1 LSEHLHLNPPEG
13 SCALPTHTPG
23 EIRSLVD
30 LEPDHPGFR
39 DRAYRARRNQI
50 AEIAQSYVQGTPV
63 PEADYSAEEH
73 ATWHTI
79 LTLLRP
85 QHEEHVAEPIL
96 VLQRAL
102 PLPRHHIPQL
112 AFVNDRLKPRTGM
125 RMEPVMGLVR
135 VRTFLSRL
143 AKGVFPSTQYIRH
156 HSRPLYTPEPDIVHE
171 LIGHM
176 ASLAHPGVAE
186 ANRSLGRAALDASES
201 ELERLEYVYWYVL
214 EFGLCEER
222 GAIKAVGAG
231 LLSSAGELSGIEKF
245 PTLLDWDL
253 DQIAQTPY
261 DPTRIQ
267 PTLFVAPSFDRLLSD
282 LVHWIERGAWRDA
295 ETARRSG

>member
-1 LSEHLHLNPPEG
+1 MPIPIPS
-13 SCALPTHTPG
+13 

-30 LEPDHPGFR
+30 LDPDHPGFR
-39 DRAYRARRNQI
+39 DPAYRARRNQI
-50 AEIAQSYVQGTPV
+50 AEIAHNYVRGAPV
-63 PEADYSAEEH
+63 PDVAYSNKEH

-79 LTLLRP
+79 LNRLRP

-112 AFVNDRLKPRTGM
+112 AFVNDRLEPRTGM

-135 VRTFLSRL
+135 IRTFLSRL
-143 AKGVFPSTQYIRH
+143 ARGVFPSTQYIRH

-176 ASLAHPGVAE
+176 ASLAHPGIAE
-186 ANRSLGRAALDASES
+186 ANRWMGHAALDANEA
-201 ELERLEYVYWYVL
+201 ELLRLEYVYWYVL
-214 EFGLCEER
+214 EFGLCEQR
-222 GAIKAVGAG
+222 GTIKAVGAG
-231 LLSSAGELSGIEKF
+231 LLSSAGELSGIEKH
-245 PTLLDWDL
+245 PKLMDWDL

-261 DPTRIQ
+261 DPTHVQ
-267 PTLFVAPSFDRLLSD
+267 PKLFVAPSFERLLSD
-282 LVHWIERGAWRDA
+282 LVAWIERGAWRDA
-295 ETARRSG
+295 ETATCSG